1 MSQLLSLR
9 DRKRAETWAALHAA
23 AANRALSEGIE
34 GVTVEVVAEEAGV
47 STRTFF
53 NYFPCKEDA
62 VLGLKEPSV
71 EPEMLAAFDI
81 EGDLLGEVSRL
92 MLAVVRSIQGGDDS
106 AELRGRIYEAYPQLR
121 HRRYQYILKVE
132 QLVLETVTSQLAES
146 RRWRERPP
154 GSAWQGHDVDDVAF
168 TIVLTAST
176 RMRHV
181 MQKTWSN
188 PTATAQFTALDQG
201 LELLRDV
208 FKELL

>member
-1 MSQLLSLR
+1 VSQLLSLR

-23 AANRALSEGIE
+23 AARRALDEGLE
-34 GVTVEVVAEEAGV
+34 GVNVEVVAEEAGV
-47 STRTFF
+47 SARTFF

-62 VLGLKEPSV
+62 VLGLKDPSIEPA
-71 EPEMLAAFDI
+71 MLAAFDV
-81 EGDLLGEVSRL
+81 EGDLLTEVSRL
-92 MLAVVRSIQGGDDS
+92 MLAVLRTIQGGDDS
-106 AELRGRIYEAYPQLR
+106 AELRGRIYEAYPHLR

-132 QLVLETVTSQLAES
+132 QLVLETVSSQLAES
-146 RRWRERPP
+146 RRWRELPAD
-154 GSAWQGHDVDDVAF
+154 SAWQGHDVDDVAF

-188 PTATAQFTALDQG
+188 PTATAQYQALDQG